1 MSQSFLKLHQTQQ
14 LMPAR
19 VRTRRCLF
27 VAFCYALIAP
37 SSSCVKLP
45 RHARGAALTMTT
57 TVGPSAPNAAR
68 RININTAPRA
78 ELESLPGIGAGLA
91 TRIIE
96 HRERY
101 GPFRRVEH
109 LIIVRGF
116 SERRFTELQPFIEA
130 R

>member
-1 MSQSFLKLHQTQQ
+1 MSQSFLKLHLSQQ
-14 LMPAR
+14 LTSVR
-19 VRTRRCLF
+19 VRARRCLF
-27 VAFCYALIAP
+27 VAFCYALAAL

-45 RHARGAALTMTT
+45 RHARVEALTMTT
-57 TVGPSAPNAAR
+57 AVGPRAPNVDT